1 MTNHWKVSAL
11 ALVLF
16 TSACAPMSA
25 AYRIEPTP
33 RVSTGAP
40 RVLVSTLEDIR
51 PDEEKTG
58 AGAGMFNKSTR
69 DSLFEDKVPDAL
81 TLALVDE
88 LRARGLDAV
97 TSGGAP
103 YRVTGELRAYRAIII
118 PPRTAFIPYVS
129 YVTWM
134 WSEDRISA
142 GVDVHLDFAGPDG
155 TLWKKPFSL
164 SENTDAWVGVAG
176 IASTARRLDNEHL
189 VKILRA
195 GAQNVLGRAA
205 DEIARSIYGR

>member
-1 MTNHWKVSAL
+1 MKSSWKVLSL

-25 AYRIEPTP
+25 AYRIAPAP
-33 RVSTGAP
+33 SVSASAP
-40 RVLVSTLEDIR
+40 RVLVSLLEDVR

-88 LRARGLDAV
+88 LRARGINAV

-103 YRVTGELRAYRAIII
+103 YRVTGEIHAYRAIII

-134 WSEDRISA
+134 WSDDRISV
-142 GVDVHLDFAGPDG
+142 GVDLHLDFAGPDG
-155 TLWKKPFSL
+155 TLWKMPFRL
-164 SENTDAWVGVAG
+164 SQHTDEWVGVAG

-189 VKILRA
+189 VRILHA
-195 GAQNVLGRAA
+195 GAQNVLTQAA
-205 DEIARSIYGR
+205 DAIAASIRR